1 MEREIYE
8 RSRTDLVTD
17 FGIAVH
23 DDDEAAARKAA
34 KGLVQLMW
42 DNKGSIRLD
51 AYDTDIDE
59 VSLDLDA
66 DDVAALGSVHD
77 MLEEHYPDSDNRPE
91 NLLDLSKHFWY
102 DTRAEM
108 LREQVRD
115 VLSDQFDEYLDDW
128 SDRKGD
134 PKLAVHNAPDGFKK
148 AESPAYQK
156 LMAMAD
162 EIDGGE
168 GEGDDVDYGIG
179 M

>member
-1 MEREIYE
+1 MEKEVYAQ
-8 RSRTDLVTD
+8 SRDD
-17 FGIAVH
+17 FVLQAGTAF
-23 DDDEAAARKAA
+23 DELDEAKARKAA

-51 AYDTDIDE
+51 AYDTDIEE
-59 VSLDLDA
+59 VSLDLDG
-66 DDVAALGSVHD
+66 DDVAALGKVHD
-77 MLEEHYPDSDNRPE
+77 GLEEHFPWDDNRPE

-108 LREQVRD
+108 LRGQVRES
-115 VLSDQFDEYLDDW
+115 LADQFDEYLNDW
-128 SDRKGD
+128 SDRKCE

-148 AESPAYQK
+148 EESPAYQK
-156 LMAMAD
+156 LMAMA
-162 EIDGGE
+162 EEVDGGE